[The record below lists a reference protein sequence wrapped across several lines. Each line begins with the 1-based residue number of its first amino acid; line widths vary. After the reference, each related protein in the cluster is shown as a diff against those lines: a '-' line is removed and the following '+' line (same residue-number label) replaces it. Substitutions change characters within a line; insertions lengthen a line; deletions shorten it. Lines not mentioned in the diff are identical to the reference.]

1 MVRASNPLGLRWP
14 SVECRRRG
22 FDRPCAGSGQEVTR
36 RPEPDDRLPQDG
48 NLSLIGLL
56 LPAPR
61 KGSSG
66 SNAQFA
72 YPAQK
77 HALGDIQIT
86 PRSVTTFAASILNAR
101 LNFRLVISSL
111 RSKGHDLVFVSVKPP
126 AADIFLRRCRGA
138 WFSRDRIDS

>member
-1 MVRASNPLGLRWP
+1 LLQG
-14 SVECRRRG
+14 
-22 FDRPCAGSGQEVTR
+22 
-36 RPEPDDRLPQDG
+36 G

-56 LPAPR
+56 MPAPR

-126 AADIFLRRCRGA
+126 AADIFCVAVGVLGSAVIGSIPRPLRIFTGTA
-138 WFSRDRIDS
+138 IVFL